1 MLGVSLLFLR
11 ENWSDIMF
19 FVLLM
24 VVYMIFVTLRNGVDK
39 NVSDIDGGD
48 KKTVKTIILETFL
61 GDDFC
66 ASHTGNS
73 QYLDKSCSKLSKSM
87 CMATDCC
94 VYAKFDGEKTGK
106 CVAGDE
112 NGPGRLR
119 LARAGG
125 NERSGRDTRRHH
137 GLYSRKSST

>member
-39 NVSDIDGGD
+39 NISDVDGGD

-112 NGPGRLR
+112 NGPTYLTNNKGETPMEMEYYYYKKKK
-119 LARAGG
+119 LAFKE
-125 NERSGRDTRRHH
+125 N
-137 GLYSRKSST
+137 

>member
-39 NVSDIDGGD
+39 SGKGE
-48 KKTVKTIILETFL
+48 KKTVKTIVLETFL
-61 GDDFC
+61 GDNFC

-112 NGPGRLR
+112 NGPTYLTNNEGETPMEMEYYYYKKKK
-119 LARAGG
+119 LAFKE
-125 NERSGRDTRRHH
+125 N
-137 GLYSRKSST
+137 